1 MGDRF
6 VDVRYRGLEV
16 GRGLKLR
23 DVSTDGAYLEA
34 PLPMPV
40 GSPIEIAL
48 DDGTR
53 IAAIVA
59 LVHEQVGGSAVPPGM
74 RVRPPARSEAWWR
87 EQPAPLPVVAATP
100 PVVIDVSGP
109 EPSGPVSVS
118 PIDSAP
124 VSAPVI
130 VIEAAPPVD
139 SGVIAVEIAP
149 EASGDLSGDV
159 SSSGELPAVDDDVSA
174 SGSHATVDDDV
185 TSSGS
190 HPAVGSNG
198 QPKPGGRSKR
208 KSGSR
213 KKRNTR

>member
-23 DVSTDGAYLEA
+23 DVSTDGAYLEV

-53 IAAIVA
+53 VAAIVA
-59 LVHEQVGGSAVPPGM
+59 MVHEQVGGSAAPPGM
-74 RVRPPARSEAWWR
+74 RVRPPGRSEAWWR
-87 EQPAPLPVVAATP
+87 EQPAPLPVVAPTP

-109 EPSGPVSVS
+109 EPSGPVVVA
-118 PIDSAP
+118 PIDSSP
-124 VSAPVI
+124 VSAPVV
-130 VIEAAPPVD
+130 VIEASAPVD
-139 SGVIAVEIAP
+139 SGIIAVEISS
-149 EASGDLSGDV
+149 EASGDV

-174 SGSHATVDDDV
+174 SGSHAAVDDDV
-185 TSSGS
+185 SSSGS

-198 QPKPGGRSKR
+198 KPKPGGSKR
-208 KSGSR
+208 KSGGR

>member
-16 GRGLKLR
+16 GRNLKLR
-23 DVSTDGAYLEA
+23 DVSTDGAYLEV

-59 LVHEQVGGSAVPPGM
+59 LVHEQVGGSTTPPGM
-74 RVRPPARSEAWWR
+74 RVRPPARSEPWWR
-87 EQPAPLPVVAATP
+87 DQPAPLPVVTAPP
-100 PVVIDVSGP
+100 PVVIDVSG
-109 EPSGPVSVS
+109 EP
-118 PIDSAP
+118 SAP
-124 VSAPVI
+124 VPVPAIESAPAMAAESAPVI

-139 SGVIAVEIAP
+139 SGAIAVEIAP
-149 EASGDLSGDV
+149 ESSGELADDV
-159 SSSGELPAVDDDVSA
+159 SSSGELPAVDDDVS
-174 SGSHATVDDDV
+174 
-185 TSSGS
+185 SSGS

-198 QPKPGGRSKR
+198 QPRPGGRAKK
-208 KSGSR
+208 KSGGR